1 MKIIIFLLIFLISS
15 VTYAQSDQWIED
27 NCKAIFPSISEFF
40 KRSSCISEEKKAKA
54 QREAKERREEAARNC
69 LAEQIPDI
77 EKLIQSLM
85 KSLNYD
91 DNMNQVISKLEK
103 LKIAASI
110 VPSINNIKEKVA
122 VLRINTTCKSDFN
135 FLINITEGEDK
146 RLNSFSVW
154 SENSPQGYP
163 SGFLKQFHIDFAAQR
178 EILKKAQ
185 KRLAETKV
193 YESDQNSNHCAP
205 NLSRQER
212 INRLARKGQIRQ
224 TSENSYNAGSSAVSF
239 SFAGTLMNC
248 Y

>member
-40 KRSSCISEEKKAKA
+40 KRNSCISEEKKAKA

-91 DNMNQVISKLEK
+91 DTMNQVISKLEK

-122 VLRINTTCKSDFN
+122 VLRINTTGKSDFN
-135 FLINITEGEDK
+135 F
-146 RLNSFSVW
+146 
-154 SENSPQGYP
+154 
-163 SGFLKQFHIDFAAQR
+163 
-178 EILKKAQ
+178 
-185 KRLAETKV
+185 
-193 YESDQNSNHCAP
+193 
-205 NLSRQER
+205 
-212 INRLARKGQIRQ
+212 
-224 TSENSYNAGSSAVSF
+224 
-239 SFAGTLMNC
+239 
-248 Y
+248 